1 MATSMMQRVTVLCSF
16 LFVGCFFG
24 TICGNL
30 HLNYPVTEEQR
41 ARTFIGNVA
50 TDSKL
55 RANLTTE
62 DFNSLRFSL
71 LPQRNPNVK
80 LFSVNE
86 RTGTLETADKLDR
99 ETICGQNPIC
109 MVNLSIGALST
120 TTDFFSILNVSVLIM
135 DINDNSPVFP
145 NPNMQVTFSESAK
158 VGDSFQIQQAVDQ
171 DIGVNAQLSYELQG
185 SDGTFRLMYNEATPG
200 SANLRVVVNRL
211 LDHERSP
218 QQQLTLVARDK
229 GSPSQIATASITI
242 SISDIND
249 HPPVFTDSVYELRV
263 LETTPVQTP
272 LLQVSA
278 GDLDQG
284 VNGQV
289 TYHFPTLTP
298 QTTRDIFFLNTS
310 TGDLVL
316 QQPLD
321 FETTELYEFQV
332 EAKDGGSPPRVT
344 QTTVKVQILDVNDNT
359 PAITF
364 NLPPGRQRIAVS
376 ESLAPGDFIT
386 QMSVFDG
393 DTGRDGAVICKLAG
407 DRFQLTHIFGSEFKI
422 LLNSSLDREIE
433 PLVNLTVT
441 CSDRGSPPKQDVQVL
456 ALQIEDSND
465 NAPKFSQDIYHTETR
480 ENPQNGDVILTVSAT
495 DLDIGENGRVTY
507 KINATGAQFF
517 QVLSN
522 GEVIVSSKLDRELT
536 PEVVFDIVAMD
547 STAPFHSS
555 TATVSI
561 TVLDENDQAPDFGTS
576 PREFSVLEKQPE
588 GAVVGRITAT
598 DSDLGMGGE
607 VVYSISPD
615 NKSPFLIDPT
625 NGTITTSKTLDRELV
640 DSYQLKILAT
650 DKGTPQQTGSLALTV
665 KVTDVNDNSPAFIFP
680 NERNNTV
687 TIYNSLKVGKPV
699 TNIRAT
705 DADDRNNSRV
715 KYAFESN
722 SASASF
728 FHMDPSTGI
737 ITLAKSLTQQGKRT
751 FEVVVVATDHGDPAL
766 STKMKLFIIVHLDD
780 RPLPMLDGL
789 AGRTNLTIA
798 ICILAVSAIV
808 SGTIVIIIC
817 LVRRRKNKNSDESGE
832 KEDKSQ
838 PVSGEK
844 TWNSMYDSKKT
855 SSADIIL
862 NREQAPQNLQSAPS
876 QLDRDDRLLYKAKD
890 PTNPTFQVFPA
901 EEHHTPKV
909 TFFTIS
915 SHSLTIV
922 EHAPNH
928 QTIPFVFFSLPWAWL
943 SHRVSHMPHHNNVV
957 WCRISEYSCVWHKN
971 TYRINE

>member
-1 MATSMMQRVTVLCSF
+1 MMQRVAVLCGF
-16 LFVGCFFG
+16 LLFGCFFG
-24 TICGNL
+24 TIHGNL
-30 HLNYPVTEEQR
+30 RLNYLVTEEQR

-62 DFNSLRFSL
+62 EFNSLRFSL

-86 RTGTLETADKLDR
+86 RTGILGTADKLDR
-99 ETICGQNPIC
+99 EIICGQNPIC

-120 TTDFFSILNVSVLIM
+120 VTDFFSILNVSVSIL
-135 DINDNSPVFP
+135 DINDNSPEFP

-171 DIGVNAQLSYELQG
+171 DIGINAELSYELQG
-185 SDGTFRLMYNEATPG
+185 SDGTFRLVYDKTTSG
-200 SANLRVVVNRL
+200 SSNLRVVVNRL
-211 LDHERSP
+211 LDHERS
-218 QQQLTLVARDK
+218 QQQQMTLVARDK
-229 GSPSQIATASITI
+229 GSPSKIATATITI

-249 HPPVFTDSVYELRV
+249 HHPVFTDAVYDLRV

-278 GDLDQG
+278 QDLDQG
-284 VNGQV
+284 INGQV
-289 TYHFPTLTP
+289 TYYFPTLTP
-298 QTTRDIFFLNTS
+298 QTTKDIFFLNSS

-321 FETTELYEFQV
+321 FENTELYEFQV
-332 EAKDGGSPPRVT
+332 EAKDGGSPPRVA
-344 QTTVKVQILDVNDNT
+344 QTTVKVQVLDVNDNT

-376 ESLAPGDFIT
+376 ETLVPGDFIT
-386 QMSVFDG
+386 RMSVFDG
-393 DTGRDGAVICKLAG
+393 DTGRDGEVICKLAG
-407 DRFQLTHIFGSEFKI
+407 NRFQLTHIFGSEFKI
-422 LLNSSLDREIE
+422 LLNSSLDRESE
-433 PLVNLTVT
+433 PLVNLTVS

-456 ALQIEDSND
+456 TIQIEDSND
-465 NAPKFSQDIYHTETR
+465 NIPKFSQQFYHTETR
-480 ENPQNGDVILTVSAT
+480 ENPQNGDVIIKVSAT

-522 GEVIVSSKLDRELT
+522 GDVIVSSKLDRELT
-536 PEVVFDIVAMD
+536 PEVVFDIIAMD
-547 STAPFHSS
+547 NAAPFHSS

-561 TVLDENDQAPDFGTS
+561 TVLDENDEAPNFGVS
-576 PREFSVLEKQPE
+576 SLELSVLEKQSE
-588 GAVVGRITAT
+588 GAVVGHLTAT
-598 DSDLGMGGE
+598 DRDLGLGGE
-607 VVYSISPD
+607 VMYSISPD
-615 NKSPFLIDPT
+615 NKAPFLIQPT
-625 NGTITTSKTLDRELV
+625 NGTIITSSTLDRELV
-640 DSYQLKILAT
+640 ESYQLKILAT
-650 DKGTPQQTGSLALTV
+650 DKGTPQQTGSLVLTV
-665 KVTDVNDNSPAFIFP
+665 KVADVNDNTPVFVFP
-680 NERNNTV
+680 NEHNNTV
-687 TIYNSLKVGKPV
+687 TIYNSLKVGKVV
-699 TNIRAT
+699 TNIRAS

-715 KYAFESN
+715 KYAFESDTV
-722 SASASF
+722 STSF
-728 FHMDPSTGI
+728 FHVDHSSGI
-737 ITLAKSLTQQGKRT
+737 ITLAKPLTQQGKRT
-751 FEVVVVATDHGDPAL
+751 LEVVVIATDHGDPAL
-766 STKMKLFIIVHLDD
+766 SAKMRLFIIVHLDD

-817 LVRRRKNKNSDESGE
+817 LVRRRKNKNTDDSGE

-838 PVSGEK
+838 TPAGEK

-855 SSADIIL
+855 SSADIII
-862 NREQAPQNLQSAPS
+862 NRDRAPQNLQSAPT
-876 QLDRDDRLLYKAKD
+876 QVGRDDRLLYKAKD

-909 TFFTIS
+909 TFILLFLHC
-915 SHSLTIV
+915 SHNQ
-922 EHAPNH
+922 H
-928 QTIPFVFFSLPWAWL
+928 
-943 SHRVSHMPHHNNVV
+943 
-957 WCRISEYSCVWHKN
+957 
-971 TYRINE
+971 